1 MGWGPPWWQAHAPGT
16 ARAPAGREKKGGGGG
31 VSGAHEAPP
40 GEEGNNGEN
49 MSDS

>member
-16 ARAPAGREKKGGGGG
+16 ARAPAGREKKGGGG